1 MADQPQK
8 HIVWRILTWLFEAV
22 AAIILLLDAIARPLY
37 RPLLDWIAAREIMHR
52 FVALVA
58 PLPRF
63 AILILFGVPFI
74 IAEPLKVFALYLIA
88 RGLVI
93 TGILLLV
100 FSYLVTFLI
109 VERIYEAG
117 KDKLLTYRWFAWAMT
132 QIGRVRDVLLAIKA
146 RIAARARAWLGNIV
160 PSSKEPKI

>member
-1 MADQPQK
+1 VADQPQK
-8 HIVWRILTWLFEAV
+8 NTVWRIFIWLFEAI
-22 AAIILLLDAIARPLY
+22 AAVILLLDAIARPLY

-63 AILILFGVPFI
+63 AILILFGVPFV
-74 IAEPLKVFALYLIA
+74 IAEPLKVFALYLVA

-93 TGILLLV
+93 TGVLLLI

-117 KDKLLTYRWFAWAMT
+117 RDKLLTYRWFAWAMT
-132 QIGRVRDVLLAIKA
+132 QIARVRDILLAIKA
-146 RIAARARAWLGNIV
+146 RITARARAWLGV
-160 PSSKEPKI
+160 TAPSNKEPEI